1 MDDATGLAEALL
13 GLDGFRVLDVNETP
27 AEVVVTVET
36 TVDLVGLWDLWSA
49 CRGPGSPAG
58 RHPGLAVL
66 RPSGAAGV
74 DEAPVA
80 LCRSRL
86 RGQDLDR
93 GDPTMS
99 HPGRC

>member
-27 AEVVVTVET
+27 AEVLVTVET
-36 TVDLVGLWDLWSA
+36 TVDLVGCATCGVRAQAGDAL
-49 CRGPGSPAG
+49 GQHPGS
-58 RHPGLAVL
+58 AVF

-80 LCRSRL
+80 LRRF
-86 RGQDLDR
+86 
-93 GDPTMS
+93 
-99 HPGRC
+99 